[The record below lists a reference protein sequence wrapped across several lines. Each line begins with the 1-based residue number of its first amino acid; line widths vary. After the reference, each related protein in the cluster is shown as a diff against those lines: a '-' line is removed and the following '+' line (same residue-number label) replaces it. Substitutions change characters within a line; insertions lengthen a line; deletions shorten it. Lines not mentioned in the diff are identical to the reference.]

1 MRVILA
7 SMPWAIFNRPSIQ
20 LSTLKGYLQQQSN
33 DFLIET
39 SHPYLA
45 AAKIIGLEHY
55 RKISENIWAAEALY
69 CSLLFPE
76 RCNQARDV
84 FKKSLGRKTFTSLP
98 DFDTLTDLL
107 DDHME
112 EWLEQIDFSD
122 CMLAG
127 FTVCFSQ
134 LPASLLA
141 ARQIKKKYPQVPIVL
156 GGSTCSPRIGSSL
169 LRVFPDI
176 DFIINGEGEKPLLRL
191 CQHLAGKRK
200 FPGDNIQYRAKKTA
214 KQQPKNTPR
223 LKNDEIKDM
232 DSLPFPD
239 FNDYF
244 RELQS
249 LKLSF
254 IPSLPLEFSRGC
266 WWNKCTFCNL
276 NLQWCGYRSKSSTR
290 VLQEVEQLG
299 EKYRCLD
306 FAFTDNSLPP
316 KEADRFFTATKQTDN
331 DLNFFGEIRSLN
343 NPQTYTLYKKGG
355 LNSVQV
361 GIEAFSNSLLKR
373 MKKGVTVIDNIAAMK
388 FAAAAGIK
396 LDGNLI
402 LEFPGSTKDE
412 VEDTLEVLDLV
423 LPYRPLKGAGFFLG
437 HGSPVWESPEQF
449 GLKAVVAHPY
459 NRQLYPDHLLQDLEM
474 LIQSFRGDKQLQ
486 HEIWKPVRE
495 KIEFWADFHEHR
507 ENIRPP
513 LSYRQGN
520 NFMIIRQEYPGRET
534 LHHRL
539 HGLSQKI
546 YLACYIPVT
555 IKILLRKFNSI
566 TEKQLKDFLTDL
578 KQKRLLYYDKSSCL
592 ALAVKDR

>member
-20 LSTLKGYLQQQSN
+20 LSTLQGYLQQQSKN
-33 DFLIET
+33 LLVET
-39 SHPYLA
+39 SHPYLE
-45 AAKIIGLEHY
+45 AAKKIGLEHY

-76 RCNQARDV
+76 RRNKARDV
-84 FKKSLGRKTFTSLP
+84 FKKSLDRSTFASLP
-98 DFDTLTDLL
+98 DFDTLADLL
-107 DDHME
+107 DDHLE
-112 EWLEQIDFSD
+112 EWLEKIDFSD

-141 ARQIKKKYPQVPIVL
+141 AERIKKKYPQVPIVL

-169 LRVFPDI
+169 LKVIPDI

-191 CQHLAGKRK
+191 CQHLAEARK
-200 FPGDNIQYRAKKTA
+200 LPGDNIQYRVNNTA
-214 KQQPKNTPR
+214 KQQQKNTPR

-244 RELQS
+244 QELQS

-254 IPSLPLEFSRGC
+254 IPTLPLEFSRGC

-276 NLQWCGYRSKSSTR
+276 NLPWCGYRSKSSAR
-290 VLQEVEQLG
+290 VLQEVEQLA
-299 EKYRCLD
+299 EKYHCLD

-316 KEADRFFTATKQTDN
+316 KEADRFFTATEQTDN

-343 NPQTYTLYKKGG
+343 NPQTYNMYKKGG

-361 GIEAFSNSLLKR
+361 GIESFSNSLLKR

-402 LEFPGSTKDE
+402 LEFPSSTKDE
-412 VEDTLEVLDLV
+412 VEDTLEILDLV

-449 GLKAVVAHPY
+449 GMKTVVAHPY

-507 ENIRPP
+507 KNIRPP

-592 ALAVKDR
+592 ALAVKE